1 MLAKDKKNQSN
12 FRKLLNSLCIS
23 LNNANKSNVF
33 IRKVGTSQFKAL
45 EQPNVFKMF
54 YCKLIGVFQE
64 RISPNNAKLNQP
76 IIRKCI

>member
-1 MLAKDKKNQSN
+1 MYKSK
-12 FRKLLNSLCIS
+12 
-23 LNNANKSNVF
+23 NANKSNVF

-45 EQPNVFKMF
+45 EQPNFFKMF

-64 RISPNNAKLNQP
+64 RISPNNAKLSQQ

>member
-1 MLAKDKKNQSN
+1 MQTNQM
-12 FRKLLNSLCIS
+12 FLL
-23 LNNANKSNVF
+23 VF
-33 IRKVGTSQFKAL
+33 IIFGTSQFKAL